1 VKADKGKGQEAE
13 AADKKEKKSKKAE
26 KKEEAP
32 KESCIQGF
40 YVEAEQV
47 AEEEEEL
54 ECEEYE
60 YEGETYGL
68 ASNGDLYTQDGELV
82 GKVENGVP
90 SFN

>member
-1 VKADKGKGQEAE
+1 MKAVEGKEE

-47 AEEEEEL
+47 EEEEEL

>member
-1 VKADKGKGQEAE
+1 MKADKSEGEEAT
-13 AADKKEKKSKKAE
+13 ADKKKKSKKAE

-40 YVEAEQV
+40 YVEAEQEV
-47 AEEEEEL
+47 AEDEEEL

-90 SFN
+90 TFN